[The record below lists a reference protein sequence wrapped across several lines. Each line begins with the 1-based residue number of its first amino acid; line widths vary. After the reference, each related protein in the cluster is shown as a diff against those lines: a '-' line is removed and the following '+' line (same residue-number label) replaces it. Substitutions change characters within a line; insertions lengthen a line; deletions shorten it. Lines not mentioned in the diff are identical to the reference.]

1 MFKKAVI
8 DIQTTLQ
15 KILDHLQGNP
25 IMECLN
31 LKKLEQK
38 SQDPEFLKKVTEG
51 FGLTVVYLSDPDIE
65 ILNLDWGKSVPVD
78 ISDQACQQFGFKH
91 GDKIVD
97 ITEPNP
103 DYEHPNIVMGVAF
116 GTDPDSI
123 QTEVLW
129 FKSTHPTSQGNYFYI
144 RPENIKNYEKVS

>member
-8 DIQTTLQ
+8 DKQATLQ
-15 KILDHLQGNP
+15 SILDHIQGNP
-25 IMECLN
+25 IMECLDQE
-31 LKKLEQK
+31 KFEQK
-38 SQDPEFLKKVTEG
+38 SQDPEFLKKVAEA
-51 FGLTVVYLSDPDIE
+51 FSLAVDYLPDPDIK
-65 ILNLDWGKSVPVD
+65 ILGLNWGRLIPVN
-78 ISDQACQQFGFKH
+78 ISDQACHQFGFKH

-97 ITEPNP
+97 NTHPNP
-103 DYEHPNIVMGVAF
+103 DYKHPNIVMGVAY

-129 FKSTHPTSQGNYFYI
+129 FESTHPSSQGKYFYI